1 MLFQQAKALNPALTL
16 DPEPWARGLGVK
28 FLMDTA
34 QKLAQTDDLSRAIER
49 LTEAKA
55 IDLTLSFEPEE
66 QAKTWRVQY
75 LMETAEELARSNQIP
90 KAIAHLTESKTL
102 APKLD
107 IAPEDQ
113 AKTWRVQY
121 LMDTAKELARDGDL
135 STASQRLAE
144 AQELDAT
151 LEFDP
156 QVRAEELAVE
166 PYLREGERLAEEG
179 NVNGAIRAY
188 QQAEARGLEGYVT
201 AQDWNKICRV
211 GSTFAQA
218 EQAMIACQK
227 VVALA
232 PEDGS
237 MIDSRGLARAMS
249 GDLTGAIVDF
259 RSFIQ
264 LTSDADAI
272 AQRQAWIA
280 TLERREN
287 PFTPEVLQSLQ

>member
-49 LTEAKA
+49 LIEAKA

-75 LMETAEELARSNQIP
+75 LMETAE
-90 KAIAHLTESKTL
+90 
-102 APKLD
+102 
-107 IAPEDQ
+107 
-113 AKTWRVQY
+113 
-121 LMDTAKELARDGDL
+121 ELARDGDL

-227 VVALA
+227 AVALA

-280 TLERREN
+280 ALERREN